1 LQALEEVPDLLAP
14 KPGQQQQQS
23 LPQYP
28 HPALSTLFAAKAQ
41 PAGPAP
47 AATSSNDARAL
58 GLAASGSSASRS
70 AATASASDDAGMP
83 RVGSAGSLGAG
94 MYANKHIASALQQQR
109 PVRASDPTDGMV
121 ARSELL
127 GGRSPSPRTA
137 ASIEGTLPVPA
148 GSGRGDRESQPAAA
162 SSPPAAG
169 GAPRVRTADEIRQA
183 YGRPA
188 LSKAQVGG
196 ACFWMGWGGAWRFCH
211 FVSQCVYKALRH
223 RED

>member
-1 LQALEEVPDLLAP
+1 MLAP

-41 PAGPAP
+41 PAGSEA
-47 AATSSNDARAL
+47 AATISHGLSSDAGPF

-70 AATASASDDAGMP
+70 ASAASANDAVGMA
-83 RVGSAGSLGAG
+83 RVGSAGSLRAG
-94 MYANKHIASALQQQR
+94 MYTNKHVASALQGQQR
-109 PVRASDPTDGMV
+109 PVRASDPTDSMA

-127 GGRSPSPRTA
+127 QGRSPSPRTA
-137 ASIEGTLPVPA
+137 TSMEGSRPVPA
-148 GSGRGDRESQPAAA
+148 GSGRADREPQPAAA
-162 SSPPAAG
+162 LSPPAAG

-188 LSKAQVGG
+188 LSKAQVCEECCLRG
-196 ACFWMGWGGAWRFCH
+196 WGWGGA
-211 FVSQCVYKALRH
+211 SL
-223 RED
+223 